1 MVGAGAVVLVFMYT
15 LVEQLG
21 IFPTVSIFIR
31 DSHIRHSESF
41 NKIMK
46 EIHE

>member
-1 MVGAGAVVLVFMYT
+1 MLLFLYT

-21 IFPTVSIFIR
+21 IFPTVSVFIR
-31 DSHIRHSESF
+31 DSSILHSESF